1 MTRQTISKWEL
12 DKSYPDLES
21 LIRLSDLFAVST
33 NFCLTL
39 VKKMPATKPIWWMWF
54 YRRKQSMA
62 KVKWYAG
69 GQERAQVAVGLL
81 VELVKN
87 LIAPNERPLQ

>member
-1 MTRQTISKWEL
+1 MIQGCYAALRLLKRLVTIHWATNQKYRVRHDWSQRVLTPKLNVTRQTISKWEL

-39 VKKMPATKPIWWMWF
+39 VKQNA
-54 YRRKQSMA
+54 SD
-62 KVKWYAG
+62 
-69 GQERAQVAVGLL
+69 
-81 VELVKN
+81 
-87 LIAPNERPLQ
+87 

>member
-1 MTRQTISKWEL
+1 MT
-12 DKSYPDLES
+12 
-21 LIRLSDLFAVST
+21 
-33 NFCLTL
+33 
-39 VKKMPATKPIWWMWF
+39 
-54 YRRKQSMA
+54 

>member
-1 MTRQTISKWEL
+1 MKKYRVRRDWSQRVLTPKLNVTRQTISKWEL

-39 VKKMPATKPIWWMWF
+39 VKQNA
-54 YRRKQSMA
+54 SD
-62 KVKWYAG
+62 
-69 GQERAQVAVGLL
+69 
-81 VELVKN
+81 
-87 LIAPNERPLQ
+87 